1 MATIPLSRI
10 SHRWHIFELPGRN
23 AYPSSQSRVF
33 TQKPFKWF
41 KWLWISRIYHS
52 KNAWIKF
59 FLKFTWRWFWQTEPF
74 AQHMSLTA
82 LPGEVEGYII
92 DLLADLSNN
101 ASIELQPIVPVAD
114 GQYGRRVGGVWN
126 GMIRELI
133 DNVCE
138 STIPYK
144 IIIIII
150 IIIITT
156 GFVCTLRICGPKWCE
171 SNKWL
176 TDWLSLSSSS
186 PRTSSYCYCPRVGVF
201 FVSLL
206 AL

>member
-1 MATIPLSRI
+1 
-10 SHRWHIFELPGRN
+10 
-23 AYPSSQSRVF
+23 
-33 TQKPFKWF
+33 
-41 KWLWISRIYHS
+41 
-52 KNAWIKF
+52 
-59 FLKFTWRWFWQTEPF
+59 
-74 AQHMSLTA
+74 MSLTA

-156 GFVCTLRICGPKWCE
+156 GFVCTLRICGPK
-171 SNKWL
+171 
-176 TDWLSLSSSS
+176 
-186 PRTSSYCYCPRVGVF
+186 
-201 FVSLL
+201 
-206 AL
+206 